1 MAYRKQAMLKSFRIK
16 EGIEEGQQGLQEIEY
31 KQGPIRGLTIVSRES
46 VFSFF
51 KPLHNTV
58 QRKLTT
64 DHFHIF
70 PDLHNVC
77 RNVDSNMTLAD
88 EWIALFNDVEVTDEE
103 IDNEFF

>member
-16 EGIEEGQQGLQEIEY
+16 EGFEEGQQSLQEIEY

-58 QRKLTT
+58 
-64 DHFHIF
+64 
-70 PDLHNVC
+70 
-77 RNVDSNMTLAD
+77 
-88 EWIALFNDVEVTDEE
+88 
-103 IDNEFF
+103 